1 MQLIVINWN
10 SMNFYPL
17 GINYPENMDDRFIN
31 PANEHQVLRSESGLF
46 ECDPEGKLI
55 RFFPD
60 PRNLLDE
67 VVLRGEYAYGT
78 KAYYRP
84 CVHTLFIPD
93 GVTAFTREFFRY
105 GYVENEISFPDSLVS
120 LGSESDDCV
129 FANTRLPKV
138 TIPESVET
146 IGTFAFGGS
155 TIDSV
160 RFMRLFK
167 SIFLRQ
173 FKEAGIGTVY
183 LPEEF
188 RQQWEQRSMHD
199 YPYFRD
205 MCPDYDVV
213 FLKK

>member
-1 MQLIVINWN
+1 
-10 SMNFYPL
+10 MNFYPL

-31 PANEHQVLRSESGLF
+31 PSNEHQVLRSESGLF

-138 TIPESVET
+138 TIPESVEM
-146 IGTFAFGGS
+146 IGMFAFGNS

-167 SIFLRQ
+167 SDYLRQ
-173 FKEAGIGTVY
+173 FKGASIETVY
-183 LPEEF
+183 LPGEF
-188 RQQWEQRSMHD
+188 QRQWEQNNLRE
-199 YPYFRD
+199 YPNLYYIRQD
-205 MCPDYDVV
+205 DVE
-213 FLKK
+213 FL